1 MSRNLEIEVKG
12 LLSKEEYEKII
23 HGFPNENPYV
33 QINYYI
39 DTKDFEIKSNKC
51 GLRIRFKDDKYE
63 LTLKITQEEGKLE
76 INQDLT
82 KKDYE
87 LFGNCGVFPSG
98 EVKDYIEQILHV
110 DISKLFIFTSME
122 TTRLDVPFEGS
133 LISIDK
139 SICLGEIDYEI
150 ECESISLEKAQ
161 NDIEKFL
168 KIYNLKYIKF
178 ASSKLKRAMEIY
190 LKDRR

>member
-12 LLSKEEYEKII
+12 LLSKEEYEKIL
-23 HGFPNENPYV
+23 HSFLDLKPYV
-33 QINYYI
+33 QVNYYI

-51 GLRIRFKDDKYE
+51 GLRIRYKNNKYE
-63 LTLKITQEEGKLE
+63 LTLKVTQEEGKLE
-76 INQDLT
+76 INQNLS
-82 KKDYE
+82 KNDYE

-98 EVKDYIEQILHV
+98 EVKDYIEQNLHV
-110 DISKLFIFTSME
+110 DISKLFMFTSME
-122 TTRLDVPFEGS
+122 TSRLDVPFEGS

-139 SICLGEIDYEI
+139 SVCLGEIDYEI
-150 ECESISLEKAQ
+150 ECESNNIEKAQ
-161 NDIEKFL
+161 KDIEKFL
-168 KIYNLKYIKF
+168 KNYNLKYIKF